1 MGPHGAIVT
10 YLKVTCLLT
19 IVDRH
24 AEAKITIYPKLPAWT
39 PRLYNNEWYNYKQ
52 VHALSTIVWRFILFV
67 ITNIWIPVGLN
78 TLLISLRFDDLLNHP
93 IISVT
98 AMQDRKP
105 LYGQLPPTPATAN
118 IADDVNYPMTMSF
131 TTGRSPFQRTY
142 SEALLLTH
150 GRKDHT
156 HPALPKWNFTA
167 VDMDGPVSSPTNKT
181 SSNSTTDLGQSLTD
195 YIEPTRIPN
204 RRISEF
210 NHTMQELKPRSPKG
224 GSRADPTTNSVV
236 KGRSSF
242 SAKTPF
248 FRFSPSGK
256 GLHAWFGIISLVV
269 TYHLWVIVYRYAFA
283 EINPTNYWL
292 WFLLDYSADLLYL
305 LDMSISL
312 RTGYYEDG
320 VLQFNSKRMRIH
332 YLNSTQFY
340 IDCLSLLP
348 LDFLYPSLGYNSM
361 FRIFRLCKLYKF
373 WQFVDRTERHASRPN
388 LVRSIKLFFYYI
400 TILHWNACI
409 YQLASDFVMRSQLDQ
424 RGFLNESRVVNQ
436 SKPTNH
442 SSEPNRTSLAYLS
455 ALYAGMVNLISIE
468 KLIAP
473 NDPFS
478 YAFKIVQAVVGIIL
492 FATILGHVSSI
503 ISHTS
508 AAQKEFQGESL

>member
-1 MGPHGAIVT
+1 MSGITSCVETRH
-10 YLKVTCLLT
+10 T
-19 IVDRH
+19 ID
-24 AEAKITIYPKLPAWT
+24 
-39 PRLYNNEWYNYKQ
+39 
-52 VHALSTIVWRFILFV
+52 
-67 ITNIWIPVGLN
+67 
-78 TLLISLRFDDLLNHP
+78 
-93 IISVT
+93 
-98 AMQDRKP
+98 
-105 LYGQLPPTPATAN
+105 
-118 IADDVNYPMTMSF
+118 PMAMSF
-131 TTGRSPFQRTY
+131 TAGRSSFQRTY

-150 GRKDHT
+150 GRKDQT
-156 HPALPKWNFTA
+156 HPASPKWNFTA

-204 RRISEF
+204 RRISAP
-210 NHTMQELKPRSPKG
+210 NHTMHELKTRGPKG
-224 GSRADPTTNSVV
+224 G
-236 KGRSSF
+236 

-283 EINPTNYWL
+283 EINPTNCWL

-305 LDMSISL
+305 IDMSISL

-409 YQLASDFVMRSQLDQ
+409 YQLASDFVMRSQSDQ
-424 RGFLNESRVVNQ
+424 RGFWNESRVVNQ

-442 SSEPNRTSLAYLS
+442 TSELNRTSLAYLS

-478 YAFKIVQAVVGIIL
+478 YVFKIVQAVVGIIL

-508 AAQKEFQGESL
+508 AAQKEFQGESA